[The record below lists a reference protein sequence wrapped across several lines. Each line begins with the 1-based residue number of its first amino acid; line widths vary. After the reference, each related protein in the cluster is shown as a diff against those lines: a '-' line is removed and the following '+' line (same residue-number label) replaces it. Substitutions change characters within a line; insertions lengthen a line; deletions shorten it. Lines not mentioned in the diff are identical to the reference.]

1 MAPGDNG
8 GGKLSWQ
15 AVKKLCTPGDIDRLA
30 CLAVAHINGADQS
43 KVYHVA
49 AQQFGGNIK
58 PESYKRGMWVI
69 SKKIKDAGG
78 AVDSGNEVD
87 GRDAQAKT
95 KGGAKRGP
103 KRKACSESSEG
114 EKKPKRAKKS
124 GIAASA
130 AVEAEGEEATDPD
143 LDGTFT

>member
-15 AVKKLCTPGDIDRLA
+15 AFKKLCTPGDIDRLA
-30 CLAVAHINGADQS
+30 CLAVAYINGADTN

-78 AVDSGNEVD
+78 AVDSGNEE
-87 GRDAQAKT
+87 GGHKAPAKGE
-95 KGGAKRGP
+95 GGAKRGP
-103 KRKACSESSEG
+103 KRKASSESSED
-114 EKKPKRAKKS
+114 EEKPKRAKKS
-124 GIAASA
+124 GTAASA
-130 AVEAEGEEATDPD
+130 AVEAEGEEAADPD